1 MDTTCKH
8 ENSVIDEHEGTT
20 VCPDCAHVIDIY
32 LFHDAKHSEKI
43 VNKPLER
50 DAMEILQRLNLPD
63 DIIYRSK
70 DLKSIAN
77 LYSTINST
85 SIVTLKEFCA
95 ASGIPQKKIV
105 KTNKERIC
113 KTKMDELVEKYC
125 TLLDISY
132 KECTLIKE
140 KINSKPYSGHPP
152 LTILAYELY
161 TFLHTTKKIKTTIKK
176 ICNIV
181 GISPISIQRY
191 KKYEFSHRC

>member
-70 DLKSIAN
+70 ELKTIAN

-95 ASGIPQKKIV
+95 ASGIPQKK
-105 KTNKERIC
+105 
-113 KTKMDELVEKYC
+113 
-125 TLLDISY
+125 LLKQTRNEYARQKWMS
-132 KECTLIKE
+132 
-140 KINSKPYSGHPP
+140 S
-152 LTILAYELY
+152 
-161 TFLHTTKKIKTTIKK
+161 
-176 ICNIV
+176 
-181 GISPISIQRY
+181 
-191 KKYEFSHRC
+191 